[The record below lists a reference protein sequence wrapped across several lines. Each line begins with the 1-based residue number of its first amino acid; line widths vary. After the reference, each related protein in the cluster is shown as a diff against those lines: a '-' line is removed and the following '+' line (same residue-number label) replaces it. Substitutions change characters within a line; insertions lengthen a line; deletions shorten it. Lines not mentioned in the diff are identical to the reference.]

1 MLKLCGKPALVA
13 VMVAAVSS
21 PALAQTDEAAFYKG
35 KQVSLVIA
43 AAVGGGYDLY
53 ARLVARHL
61 GKHIP
66 GAPNVVPQNM
76 IGAGGNT
83 GAGFIFNTAPKDGTA
98 IGAATAGVVL
108 DAILLEK
115 ARINHDPRKFKW
127 LGSASTEAPMCV
139 LNKDA
144 AASSFDEIFQKETLL
159 GVSGGTTRDYPQ
171 LMNKVLGTKF
181 KLITGY
187 PGTRE
192 VHMAMERK
200 EVDGVCGMGFS
211 SIQSQRPEWLKQ
223 DTVKF
228 VVQEGSIK
236 LPDLQALK
244 VPLSIDYAKT
254 DDQKK
259 VMGLLYTQ
267 NTYMRPFMAPP
278 ETPDGRVAA
287 LRAAFMQ
294 TMRDPDLLA
303 EAAKARLLVD
313 ARSGQEL
320 SEAVDYIFALPKS
333 SHDLLRQALIE

>member
-1 MLKLCGKPALVA
+1 MLKLFGTTALVA
-13 VMVAAVSS
+13 AMVAAAAN
-21 PALAQTDEAAFYKG
+21 PAHAQADEAAFYKG

-108 DAILLEK
+108 DAILLDK

-144 AASSFDEIFQKETLL
+144 TANSFDEVFQKETLL

-259 VMGLLYTQ
+259 VMELLYTQ

-278 ETPDGRVAA
+278 ETPEPRVAV
-287 LRAAFMQ
+287 LREAFMK
-294 TMRDPDLLA
+294 TMKDPELLA
-303 EAAKARLLVD
+303 EAAKARLVVD
-313 ARSGQEL
+313 ARSGQQL

>member
-1 MLKLCGKPALVA
+1 MLKIFGKTALVA
-13 VMVAAVSS
+13 AMVAAAAN
-21 PALAQTDEAAFYKG
+21 PAHAQTDEAAFYKG

-66 GAPNVVPQNM
+66 GVPNVVPQNM

-108 DAILLEK
+108 DAILLDK

-127 LGSASTEAPMCV
+127 LGSAASDSLICV

-144 AASSFDEIFQKETLL
+144 AANSFDEVFQKETLL

-192 VHMAMERK
+192 VHLAMERK

-211 SIQSQRPEWLKQ
+211 SVQSQRPEWLKQ

-228 VVQEGSIK
+228 LVQEGSIQQ
-236 LPDLQALK
+236 PEFQALK

-267 NTYMRPFMAPP
+267 NTYLRPFMAPP
-278 ETPDGRVAA
+278 ETPDGRVAV
-287 LRAAFMQ
+287 LREAFMKALK
-294 TMRDPDLLA
+294 DPELLA
-303 EAAKARLLVD
+303 EAAKARLMVD
-313 ARSGQEL
+313 ARSGQEMTAMV
-320 SEAVDYIFALPKS
+320 ENIFALPKAI
-333 SHDLLRQALIE
+333 HDQLRQALIE

>member
-1 MLKLCGKPALVA
+1 MLKLFGTTALVA
-13 VMVAAVSS
+13 AMVAAAAN
-21 PALAQTDEAAFYKG
+21 PAHAQADEAAFYKG
-35 KQVSLVIA
+35 KQVSLIIA

-61 GKHIP
+61 GRHIP

-108 DAILLEK
+108 DAILLDK

-127 LGSASTEAPMCV
+127 LGSAASDSLICV

-144 AASSFDEIFQKETLL
+144 AANSFDEVFQKETLL

-187 PGTRE
+187 PGTRD
-192 VHMAMERK
+192 VHLAMERK
-200 EVDGVCGMGFS
+200 EVDGVCGMSFIS
-211 SIQSQRPEWLKQ
+211 VQSQRPEWLRQ

-228 VVQEGSIK
+228 LVQEGSIQQ
-236 LPDLQALK
+236 PDLQALK

-267 NTYMRPFMAPP
+267 NTYLRPFMAPP
-278 ETPDGRVAA
+278 ETPEARVAA
-287 LRAAFMQ
+287 LREAFMQ
-294 TMRDPDLLA
+294 TMKDPELLA
-303 EAAKARLLVD
+303 EAAKARLVVD

-320 SEAVDYIFALPKS
+320 TEVVENIFALPKS
-333 SHDLLRQALIE
+333 IHDQLRKALVE

>member
-1 MLKLCGKPALVA
+1 MLKIFGKTALVA
-13 VMVAAVSS
+13 AMVAAAAN
-21 PALAQTDEAAFYKG
+21 PAHAQTDEAAFYKG

-66 GAPNVVPQNM
+66 GVPNVVPQNM

-108 DAILLEK
+108 DAILLDK

-127 LGSASTEAPMCV
+127 LGSAASDSLICV

-144 AASSFDEIFQKETLL
+144 AANSFDEVFRKETLL

-192 VHMAMERK
+192 VHLAMERK

-211 SIQSQRPEWLKQ
+211 SVQSQRPEWLKQ

-228 VVQEGSIK
+228 LVQEGSIQQ
-236 LPDLQALK
+236 PEFQALK

-267 NTYMRPFMAPP
+267 NTYLRPFMAPP
-278 ETPDGRVAA
+278 ETPDGRVAV
-287 LRAAFMQ
+287 LREAFMKALK
-294 TMRDPDLLA
+294 DPELLA
-303 EAAKARLLVD
+303 EAAKARLMVD
-313 ARSGQEL
+313 ARSGQEMTAMV
-320 SEAVDYIFALPKS
+320 ENIFALPKAI
-333 SHDLLRQALIE
+333 HDQLRQALIE

>member
-1 MLKLCGKPALVA
+1 MLKLCGKTALVA
-13 VMVAAVSS
+13 VMVAAVAS
-21 PALAQTDEAAFYKG
+21 PAHAQTDEAAFYKG

-108 DAILLEK
+108 DAILLDK

-144 AASSFDEIFQKETLL
+144 AANSFDEIFQKETLL

-259 VMGLLYTQ
+259 VMVLLYTQ

-287 LRAAFMQ
+287 LRVAFMQ
-294 TMRDPDLLA
+294 TMKDPELLA
-303 EAAKARLLVD
+303 EAAKARLVVD

>member
-1 MLKLCGKPALVA
+1 MLKLCGKTALVA
-13 VMVAAVSS
+13 VMVVAVAS
-21 PALAQTDEAAFYKG
+21 PAHAQTDEAAFYKG

-108 DAILLEK
+108 DAILLDK

-144 AASSFDEIFQKETLL
+144 AANSFDEIFQKETLL

-287 LRAAFMQ
+287 LRVAFMQ
-294 TMRDPDLLA
+294 TMKDPELLA
-303 EAAKARLLVD
+303 EAAKARLVVD